1 LNLNIHNIRRYYWQP
16 ELINYPPKAK
26 VLKHLAE
33 TTHKIP
39 FISRQK
45 KKERKNPAAAATAEE
60 MYWILNGELYFFQ
73 GWFQPY

>member
-1 LNLNIHNIRRYYWQP
+1 
-16 ELINYPPKAK
+16 LINYPPKAK

-45 KKERKNPAAAATAEE
+45 KRKETSSSNSRRKC
-60 MYWILNGELYFFQ
+60 IGF
-73 GWFQPY
+73 

>member
-1 LNLNIHNIRRYYWQP
+1 
-16 ELINYPPKAK
+16 LINNPPKAK

-45 KKERKNPAAAATAEE
+45 EKKRNQQQQQQKKC
-60 MYWILNGELYFFQ
+60 IGF
-73 GWFQPY
+73 

>member
-1 LNLNIHNIRRYYWQP
+1 VNRYNFILILNIHNIRRYYWQP

-45 KKERKNPAAAATAEE
+45 AKKKKTTSSNSRRNVLDFE
-60 MYWILNGELYFFQ
+60 
-73 GWFQPY
+73 